1 MNNDLV
7 SIITPSYNC
16 AKYLPDCI
24 HSVLA
29 QTYPYWELLIVDD
42 CSTDDTEALV
52 KSYEDNR
59 IFYYRNDVNQGA
71 AYSRNLALR
80 EARGRWIAFLDSD
93 DMWMPQKLEHQ
104 ISFMEKNGYSFSCT
118 GRRMCREDGTLTDIY
133 VTSPK
138 HITGF
143 IMRHYSVCSL
153 RSLCKPSARLWH
165 HAE

>member
-104 ISFMEKNGYSFSCT
+104 ISFMEKNGYPCSSRITSNLAPNSVGALTLPLTIGRIHGWDRLTMRCSTPCT
-118 GRRMCREDGTLTDIY
+118 WLSHIY
-133 VTSPK
+133 
-138 HITGF
+138 F
-143 IMRHYSVCSL
+143 CCS
-153 RSLCKPSARLWH
+153 
-165 HAE
+165 